1 MPSIDLTLLSLYRL
15 NGQESSSLPGLLIM
29 SPPKRAARGRERE
42 QLIVSLLLNGNTPFT
57 TAEYMQLASQAAST
71 FYESAGSLTSAMRAA
86 AENVNQILLER
97 NLSTTG
103 RGQYALASLT
113 LAALRESQLTILQ
126 CGPTHVLHLHGAETK
141 RMHDPALSGKGLGL
155 GPTVEQYFSQL
166 SLTSG
171 DRLLLSPKLPG
182 AWEGALESDR
192 GLPALEATRKRL
204 LALVNGDVNAA
215 LIQVSEGTGT
225 ITLHRPTTTE
235 RASTPLPTTAPVLS
249 APSAGS
255 ASETLNSA
263 PSESPEPSSVLSDA
277 FLAHALG
284 RVPSPNDG
292 PSAYAIPPTLK
303 VEDDEELVEQL
314 AEAVMPRAFPAS
326 IPRLPS
332 SADEMD
338 EPEFALPP
346 IEETVVP
353 RVPSQSRRR
362 AARAAVS
369 GLEGWRNVSA
379 RLSAGLERFLPRLL
393 PSAEQTQT
401 SGLSGTAMI
410 FISILVPLVVVV
422 AMFVVY
428 TKFGRSS
435 LYDSYLTQANSFA
448 QQALNESDPV
458 RQREAWENALQRV
471 AQAEAFDQTAET
483 LTLRQQAQTQL
494 DSLLGVKRLTFTPAF
509 AVELTAQI
517 SRMAASETDL
527 YMLDATQGRVLR
539 AAQTS
544 RGYEPDANFDCSPGQ
559 HGGAT
564 SGPLVDL
571 LTLPR
576 LNTLNSTVVG
586 VDAGGVLLYCSP
598 GQVPQA
604 LPLVAP
610 STNWGRVTAFTLEG
624 DKLYVLDAPSRAVW
638 VYQSKDSSFP
648 DAPYFYFGSQI
659 PELQD
664 AIDIVVSGDDLYL
677 LHADGHMTHCIFSRI
692 ENVPTRCDSPVALL
706 NPFPAYGAVN
716 AFTQAHFTQMS
727 LAALTDGSLFLLDA
741 DGQSVYRLGYKSF
754 ELLDILRAQSGTANP
769 FPSASPFGAM
779 TISPNHV
786 LYIAVGG
793 QVYVSNESP

>member
-1 MPSIDLTLLSLYRL
+1 MPSIDLTLLSLARF
-15 NGQESSSLPGLLIM
+15 NGQESPSLPGLLVA

-57 TAEYMQLASQAAST
+57 SAEYMQLASGAAAT
-71 FYESAGSLTSAMRAA
+71 FYESAGSLTSAMRAT
-86 AENVNQILLER
+86 AESLNQILLER
-97 NLSTTG
+97 NLASTG
-103 RGQYALASLT
+103 RGQYALALLT
-113 LAALRESQLTILQ
+113 LCALRESQLTVLQ
-126 CGPTHVLHLHGAETK
+126 CGPTHVLHLHGAEA
-141 RMHDPALSGKGLGL
+141 RRIHDPALSGKGLGL
-155 GPTVEQYFSQL
+155 GPMVEQYFSQL
-166 SLTSG
+166 SLTAG

-192 GLPALEATRKRL
+192 GLPALDETRKRL

-215 LIQVSEGTGT
+215 LIQVSDGAGT
-225 ITLHRPTTTE
+225 ISLQRPTTTDQ
-235 RASTPLPTTAPVLS
+235 STPAPAS
-249 APSAGS
+249 APSAGE
-255 ASETLNSA
+255 ASEALKPA
-263 PSESPEPSSVLSDA
+263 PSESDASSVLSDA

-284 RVPSPNDG
+284 RVPPANDA
-292 PSAYAIPPTLK
+292 PSAYAIPAIDEQTQT
-303 VEDDEELVEQL
+303 DEELVEQL

-326 IPRLPS
+326 IPRLQP

-346 IEETVVP
+346 IEELSAPAP
-353 RVPSQSRRR
+353 RAPSQSRRR
-362 AARAAVS
+362 AARVAVS
-369 GLEGWRNVSA
+369 GFEGWRNIST
-379 RLSAGLERFLPRLL
+379 RLGAALEKFLPRLL
-393 PSAEQTQT
+393 PSAESTQPAET
-401 SGLSGTAMI
+401 SSVGMI
-410 FISILVPLVVVV
+410 FIALIVPVVVV
-422 AMFVVY
+422 TAMFVVY
-428 TKFGRSS
+428 TKFGRSA
-435 LYDSYLTQANSFA
+435 LYDTYLTQARGFA
-448 QQALNESDPV
+448 QQALGESDPV
-458 RQREAWENALQRV
+458 RQREAWENTLQRV
-471 AQAEAFDQTAET
+471 AQAEAFDQTADT
-483 LTLRQQAQTQL
+483 LTLRQQAQSQL
-494 DSLLGVKRLTFTPAF
+494 DILLGVKRLSFTPAF
-509 AVELTAQI
+509 SVALVAQI

-539 AAQTS
+539 AAQTNS
-544 RGYEPDANFDCSPGQ
+544 GYEPDQNFDCSPGQ

-564 SGPLVDL
+564 SGPLVDV

-598 GQVPQA
+598 GQIPQA

-638 VYQSKDSSFP
+638 VYLSKDSAFP

-659 PELQD
+659 PELTD
-664 AIDIVVSGDDLYL
+664 AIDITVSGDDLYL

-692 ENVPTRCDSPVALL
+692 ENVPTRCDSPVTLL
-706 NPFPAYGAVN
+706 NPFAAYGTLN
-716 AFTQAHFTQMS
+716 AFAQAHFTQMS
-727 LAALTDGSLFLLDA
+727 LAALTDGSLFLLEA

-754 ELLDILRAQSGTANP
+754 ELLDILRAQTGNGNP
-769 FPSASPFGAM
+769 FPASPFGAM